1 MNHTTRSRTRPP
13 LLRINPLPLQTGQ
26 TRQSRLSRGLP
37 CLAFAVVLHTYAARG
52 QSDTW
57 DVGLTEALIAR
68 NKQEHA
74 ERRTLSD
81 GQLRTSALTEA
92 WRSRQNEFRR
102 LSSEVDR
109 RLTSVFI
116 VLADGFLA
124 YEAIDACRE
133 MLDLQQ
139 QSLQLLARHP
149 QALVAV
155 FGQQER
161 IVRDAGDLLRFGH
174 MVVAGHGE
182 LGRMKTASRQAVYR
196 ELRDKLQAL
205 RLRCR
210 LLHDTLRRF
219 DLAASLR
226 NQPAL
231 AFLARDRAIVDDI
244 IRRFR

>member
-1 MNHTTRSRTRPP
+1 VLAGSAG
-13 LLRINPLPLQTGQ
+13 LLALGPVP
-26 TRQSRLSRGLP
+26 
-37 CLAFAVVLHTYAARG
+37 ARA

-74 ERRTLSD
+74 ERRDLR
-81 GQLRTSALTEA
+81 GEQLRNTALTES
-92 WRSRQNEFRR
+92 WRGRQLEFRR
-102 LSSEVDR
+102 LSAELDR
-109 RLTSVFI
+109 RLTSVYI

-124 YEAIDACRE
+124 YEALTACRE
-133 MLDLQQ
+133 MLDWQQ
-139 QSLQLLARHP
+139 RSAQLLARHP
-149 QALVAV
+149 QALLAV

-174 MVVAGHGE
+174 LMLAGHGE
-182 LGRMKTASRQAVYR
+182 LGRMKTAARQAVYR

-210 LLHDTLRRF
+210 LLHDTLRGF

-226 NQPAL
+226 NTPAL

-244 IRRFR
+244 IRQFR

>member
-1 MNHTTRSRTRPP
+1 MRWEKTAKNRPERRP
-13 LLRINPLPLQTGQ
+13 
-26 TRQSRLSRGLP
+26 
-37 CLAFAVVLHTYAARG
+37 AAG
-52 QSDTW
+52 GSSHFCQYPFFQ
-57 DVGLTEALIAR
+57 VKAR
-68 NKQEHA
+68 YQEVPERVQAEYKTDQEH
-74 ERRTLSD
+74 RHNDHIGPVPRD
-81 GQLRTSALTEA
+81 
-92 WRSRQNEFRR
+92 
-102 LSSEVDR
+102 
-109 RLTSVFI
+109 
-116 VLADGFLA
+116 
-124 YEAIDACRE
+124 
-133 MLDLQQ
+133 
-139 QSLQLLARHP
+139 ARHP
-149 QALVAV
+149 QALLAV

-196 ELRDKLQAL
+196 ELRDKLHAL